1 MTPVGRL
8 LGLGSIV
15 VDLVLHVDRL
25 PEPGGDVLAQSSATA
40 VGGGL
45 NALVAAA
52 AAGLPAA
59 YAGGHGT
66 GPFGDL
72 VRAALAAHRVP
83 ALLPPTRDQDTGF
96 CVVLVDGS
104 GERTFAT
111 TVGAEGRLTAD
122 LLAGVRPDPG
132 DTVYVSGYDL
142 VYPHGPALAGWVAAL
157 PAGTVVVLDPGPLVG
172 EVEPGLLAAVLAR
185 ATWLSLND
193 REARLATGAA
203 DARAAAADL
212 LDRAPGLAGV
222 VVRLGA
228 RGALLGQP
236 GSPPVTVP
244 GVPVDR
250 VVDTNGAGDA
260 HLGTFVAALAAGLDP
275 VASVARANAA
285 AARLVSRSAGSGTMD
300 P

>member
-1 MTPVGRL
+1 MSVRRL

-45 NALVAAA
+45 HALVAAA

-72 VRAALAAHRVP
+72 VRAALETHRI
-83 ALLPPTRDQDTGF
+83 PTQLEPTPDEDTGF
-96 CVVLVDGS
+96 CVVLVDGT

-122 LLAGVRPDPG
+122 LLAAVRPETG
-132 DTVYVSGYDL
+132 DAVYLSGYDL
-142 VYPHGPALAGWVAAL
+142 VYPHGPALAGWVAGL
-157 PAGTVVVLDPGPLVG
+157 PAGTPVVLDPGPLVG
-172 EVEPGLLAAVLAR
+172 DIEPGLLDAVLAR

-193 REARLATGAA
+193 REARLTTRENDAATAA
-203 DARAAAADL
+203 GVL
-212 LDRAPGLAGV
+212 LGRAPGLAGV

-228 RGALLGQP
+228 EGALLSRP
-236 GSPPVTVP
+236 GSGPVTVP

-250 VVDTNGAGDA
+250 VVDTNGAGDV
-260 HLGTFVAALAAGLDP
+260 HLGAFVAALAGGLSP
-275 VASVARANAA
+275 VDAVAAANAA
-285 AARLVSRSAGSGTMD
+285 AADRVSRPRGRQ
-300 P
+300 

>member
-1 MTPVGRL
+1 MTGVRRL

-15 VDLVLHVDRL
+15 VDLVLLVDHL
-25 PEPGGDVLAQSSATA
+25 PDPGGDVLARSSATA

-52 AAGLPAA
+52 QAGLPAG

-72 VRAALAAHRVP
+72 VRAALAAHDLP
-83 ALLPPTRDQDTGF
+83 ALLPPTPGEDNGF
-96 CVVLVDGS
+96 CVVLVDAT

-122 LLAGVRPDPG
+122 QLTGVRPEPTDS
-132 DTVYVSGYDL
+132 VYVSGYDL
-142 VYPHGPALAGWVAAL
+142 AYPHGPVLADWVAGL
-157 PAGTVVVLDPGPLVG
+157 PAGTLVVLDPGPLVA
-172 EVEPGLLAAVLAR
+172 EVEPALLDAVLAR
-185 ATWLSLND
+185 ASWLSLND

-203 DARAAAADL
+203 DPAAAAGAL
-212 LDRAPGLAGV
+212 LGRAPGLAGV

-228 RGALLGQP
+228 QGALVAGP
-236 GSPPVTVP
+236 AVGADAVTVP

-260 HLGTFVAALAAGLDP
+260 HLGTFVAALARGLAP
-275 VASVARANAA
+275 VDAVAAANAA
-285 AARLVSRSAGSGTMD
+285 AARLVSRS
-300 P
+300 

>member
-1 MTPVGRL
+1 MTPVRRL

-25 PEPGGDVLAQSSATA
+25 PEPGGDVLAQSSATR
-40 VGGGL
+40 VGGGM

-52 AAGLPAA
+52 AAGLPGA

-72 VRAALAAHRVP
+72 VRAALDAHRMP
-83 ALLPPTRDQDTGF
+83 ALLAPSGEEDTGV
-96 CVVLVDGS
+96 CVVLVDGT

-122 LLAGVRPDPG
+122 SLAAVQPEEG
-132 DTVYVSGYDL
+132 DAVYLSGYDL
-142 VYPHGPALAGWVAAL
+142 VYPHGPVLAEWVAAL

-172 EVEPGLLAAVLAR
+172 DVDPGLLGAVLAR
-185 ATWLSLND
+185 GTWLSLND
-193 REARLATGAA
+193 REARSATGAA
-203 DARAAAADL
+203 DAPAAAGML

-228 RGALLGQP
+228 EGALLAVP
-236 GSPPVTVP
+236 GSAPVTVP

-250 VVDTNGAGDA
+250 VVDTNGAGDV
-260 HLGTFVAALAAGLDP
+260 HLGTFVAGLAGRLAP
-275 VASVARANAA
+275 VDAVAAANAA
-285 AARLVSRSAGSGTMD
+285 AAELVSRGRGQQ
-300 P
+300 